1 VAVGR
6 FAELGAL
13 EESGVRITS
22 LALPRTK
29 GQAQQSIALAQQI
42 LRFYVR
48 EFGPCPYPVLSLAH
62 IEGMTPGGHS
72 PPGLV
77 VLSHRPML
85 LRGRLQDDPASLSEH
100 PGFFLAHELA
110 HQWWGHGVAGENYR
124 ERWLSEGFAQYAAL
138 LWLREALGED
148 AMREALARMERW
160 VRRYAGAGPISL
172 GYRLGRLKQ
181 DPKAYR
187 AIVYDK
193 GAYVLHM
200 LRGLVGDEAF
210 KTALGSLLSNHRY
223 SKVGTDD
230 LREALEA
237 AAGRELAPYVEE
249 WVRGTRL
256 PRLQVSH
263 ASAAR
268 EGGGYR
274 TWVTVQ
280 AEGLPGPVPLAI
292 AVDGDGRE
300 PRRVTLPPGG
310 GRYEIDTPQ
319 RIGRVLV
326 NEDHGL
332 LLGRD

>member
-1 VAVGR
+1 
-6 FAELGAL
+6 
-13 EESGVRITS
+13 
-22 LALPRTK
+22 
-29 GQAQQSIALAQQI
+29 
-42 LRFYVR
+42 
-48 EFGPCPYPVLSLAH
+48 
-62 IEGMTPGGHS
+62 M
-72 PPGLV
+72 V
-77 VLSHRPML
+77 VFSHRPMF
-85 LRGRLQDDPASLSEH
+85 LRGRLQDDPASLSDA

-110 HQWWGHGVAGENYR
+110 HQWWGHGVAGENYH

-138 LWLREALGED
+138 LWLRESHGEEAFRDAL
-148 AMREALARMERW
+148 RRMGRW
-160 VRRYAGAGPISL
+160 VRRFAAAGPISL
-172 GYRLGRLKQ
+172 GYRLGHLQQ
-181 DPKAYR
+181 DHQVYR

-200 LRGLVGDEAF
+200 LRGLVGEDAF
-210 KTALGSLLSNHRY
+210 RAALASLLDANRFG
-223 SKVGTDD
+223 KIGTDD